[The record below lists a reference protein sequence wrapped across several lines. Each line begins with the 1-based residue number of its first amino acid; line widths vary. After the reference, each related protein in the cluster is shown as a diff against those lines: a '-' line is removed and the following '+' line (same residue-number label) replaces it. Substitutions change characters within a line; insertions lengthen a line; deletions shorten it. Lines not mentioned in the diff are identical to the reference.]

1 MILITGY
8 KGFIGSHL
16 FKVFK
21 NTETI
26 GIDLKDGEDIN
37 MMLPLDNIDLVYHLA
52 AQTDVQESNK
62 DPQQDAW
69 NNIFGTLEIIRNYP
83 SARIIY
89 TGSAASN
96 EIRSPYGLSKKTGAE
111 YLKLLHKNH
120 VICNLPNVYGGG
132 KGVQER
138 FKNEDPIT
146 VYGDG
151 EQTRD
156 FVHVDSIVEA
166 LLLAKDWPVGEY
178 WLGSDKET
186 KIIDLAKATGKKIIY
201 EPALENEVRFSKVP
215 NTTPNWHANE
225 NII

>member
-1 MILITGY
+1 MSKILITGH

-16 FKVFK
+16 FKK
-21 NTETI
+21 I
-26 GIDLKDGEDIN
+26 DAAGIDKKDKKDIRYTF
-37 MMLPLDNIDLVYHLA
+37 LPKADLVYHLA
-52 AQTDVQESNK
+52 AQADVQKSIE
-62 DPQQDAW
+62 DPMNDAFH
-69 NNIFGTLEIIRNYP
+69 NIMGTLEIIKQYP
-83 SARIIY
+83 NARIIY

-96 EIRSPYGLSKKTGAE
+96 EIKSPYGLSKKTGAE
-111 YLKLLHKNH
+111 YLKLLHKNY

-132 KGVQER
+132 RGVQER

-166 LLLAKDWPVGEY
+166 LILAKDWPVGEY
-178 WLGSDKET
+178 WLGSNKET

-201 EPALENEVRFSKVP
+201 KPALEDEVRFSKVP
-215 NTTPNWHANE
+215 NTTPNWHAK
-225 NII
+225 I